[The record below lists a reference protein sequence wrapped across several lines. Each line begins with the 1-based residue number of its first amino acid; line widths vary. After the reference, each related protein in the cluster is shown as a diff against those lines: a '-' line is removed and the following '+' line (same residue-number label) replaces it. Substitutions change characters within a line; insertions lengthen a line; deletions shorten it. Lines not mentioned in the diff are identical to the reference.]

1 MQRSIQSPAFL
12 ICLTIGLLC
21 ILILNVR
28 VAIPLASANAP
39 AANGS
44 KTFSTVA
51 EFTSCSAG
59 DPAPTENNVSVTD
72 ESGGE
77 VRLQS
82 TFEDDFFDN
91 ELDSTRWIS
100 ATYGSGSG
108 TAPQP
113 QVAGGVLTL
122 PNTTTKGLNIQSE
135 STISSTNG
143 VTLTG
148 VISFTAGKSQHFGF
162 ASNEFAG
169 NRYAIVS
176 TGNAGNSLQ
185 VRTNNDDL
193 EKTDQISATVPTG
206 AEQYAIA
213 LRRVGT
219 NTQAR
224 YYVGASATPI
234 FTHTVTAF
242 PEDVLFVTLSNDSKS
257 AATPLQ
263 ANWVRLQPY
272 AATSGDYTGCVT
284 DSGATGSTWG
294 SVTSEVT
301 EPAGTTATVAIQA
314 SDTVTGLNSAPFVEI
329 GASGAPVS
337 AVSGRYA
344 RYKVTFQGSA
354 SASPELRSI
363 TLNYSGTGPA
373 PTTTATT
380 TTTPVPGGNRVYLP
394 LSTK

>member
-1 MQRSIQSPAFL
+1 
-12 ICLTIGLLC
+12 
-21 ILILNVR
+21 
-28 VAIPLASANAP
+28 
-39 AANGS
+39 
-44 KTFSTVA
+44 
-51 EFTSCSAG
+51 
-59 DPAPTENNVSVTD
+59 VSVTD

-82 TFEDDFFDN
+82 TFEDDFYGSA
-91 ELDSTRWIS
+91 LDSTRWVS
-100 ATYGSGSG
+100 ATYDTG
-108 TAPQP
+108 TPP
-113 QVAGGVLTL
+113 PPRVAGGVVTL
-122 PNTTTKGLNIQSE
+122 PNTTSNGLNIQSE

-169 NRYAIVS
+169 DRYAMVS
-176 TGNAGNSLQ
+176 TGNAGNSLL
-185 VRTNNDDL
+185 VRTNNGDSEED
-193 EKTDQISATVPTG
+193 DQISATVPTG
-206 AEQYAIA
+206 AEQYTIA

-219 NTQAR
+219 NTQVR

-284 DSGATGSTWG
+284 DSGASGSTWG
-294 SVTSEVT
+294 SVTSELT
-301 EPAGTTATVAIQA
+301 APAGTTATVAIQA
-314 SDTVTGLNSAPFVEI
+314 SDTIAGLNTAPFVEI
-329 GASGAPVS
+329 GAGGAPAS

-344 RYKVTFQGSA
+344 RYKVTFQGTDA
-354 SASPELRSI
+354 ASPELRSI

-380 TTTPVPGGNRVYLP
+380 TPGPGPGGNRVYLP